1 MLSGREIYEN
11 FLLKFSDNERDI
23 MKNLARN
30 IYELIFGLECVVLEV
45 LSTQA
50 AKFKKGGYIEI
61 NYRNYPKIFDMDR
74 NLI

>member
-11 FLLKFSDNERDI
+11 FLLRFSDNERDI

-30 IYELIFGLECVVLEV
+30 IYELFFGFDFEILEV
-45 LSTQA
+45 LSARAT
-50 AKFKKGGYIEI
+50 KFKKGDYIEI
-61 NYRNYPKIFDMDR
+61 NYKNYPKIFDMDR